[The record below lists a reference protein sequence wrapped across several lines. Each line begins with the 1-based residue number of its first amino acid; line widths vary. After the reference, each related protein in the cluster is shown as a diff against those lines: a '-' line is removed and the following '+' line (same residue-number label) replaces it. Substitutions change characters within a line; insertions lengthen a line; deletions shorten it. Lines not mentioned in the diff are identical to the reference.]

1 MTSTFINI
9 LLSVSFGIITWSLN
23 AFILRQ
29 VSKEVLGTIN
39 SRLCLL
45 SSTILFFA
53 RESFRRACQKKP
65 KDSEWKGKTL
75 AFILIFRD
83 FSSMRKNLVGGCTCY
98 DHAQNLIITQVL
110 LFCYPYRYYQS
121 SLVANSAWH
130 SFIPDVR
137 GSMAESKCI
146 RRT

>member
-53 RESFRRACQKKP
+53 RESFRRASQKKP
-65 KDSEWKGKTL
+65 KDSEWKGKSL
-75 AFILIFRD
+75 KV
-83 FSSMRKNLVGGCTCY
+83 S
-98 DHAQNLIITQVL
+98 
-110 LFCYPYRYYQS
+110 LF
-121 SLVANSAWH
+121 
-130 SFIPDVR
+130 F
-137 GSMAESKCI
+137 
-146 RRT
+146 